1 MIDNLH
7 LAGHRTNEY
16 SYRVLPLA
24 GTEGRKSWTRIGT
37 FSSCRPRLTLLDTF
51 CWSSLNSC
59 TSQTCCSPYSFGT
72 FHQVCSCSCQ
82 CSHTILGELQELHI
96 LLHTCLNHTDSVSC
110 SHPRPD
116 LLGTSSCHRSYPIC
130 RTHTCYNHNR
140 TGNHHLQHHHTLWHS
155 HILVHRYHSLLGM
168 WTTSIHNVS
177 WHHPS
182 TNQLDNLSG
191 HTRFHLHMSHKHYSC
206 GNSGSF
212 HQGDQDSSLCNHK
225 VVGWLVPH
233 ILNYRCWMFQR
244 ILFCHHP
251 ISNLR
256 DSQIKRFALWHM

>member
-1 MIDNLH
+1 MKVGVDGLVCHCISHRMSVIHHCKLSCGHPKITRTDTTFHLPTFSSYKWRTYYSPCMIDNLH

-16 SYRVLPLA
+16 SYRVAPLA

-72 FHQVCSCSCQ
+72 FHQVSSCSCQ

-96 LLHTCLNHTDSVSC
+96 LLRMCLNHIDSVSC
-110 SHPRPD
+110 SRPRPD

-140 TGNHHLQHHHTLWHS
+140 TGNHHLQHHHTL
-155 HILVHRYHSLLGM
+155 
-168 WTTSIHNVS
+168 
-177 WHHPS
+177 
-182 TNQLDNLSG
+182 
-191 HTRFHLHMSHKHYSC
+191 
-206 GNSGSF
+206 
-212 HQGDQDSSLCNHK
+212 
-225 VVGWLVPH
+225 
-233 ILNYRCWMFQR
+233 
-244 ILFCHHP
+244 
-251 ISNLR
+251 
-256 DSQIKRFALWHM
+256 